1 MCNWAHPVLLCE
13 SPHQCNRHE
22 ALWKLGLCVL
32 ALPEKLG
39 VATRH
44 SSSRRLQSVI
54 RVTPGAP
61 LFLRVTQLP
70 CRSTACVGRKGIQC
84 YPAKAGPA
92 LVIFKAMAGVRFKVQ
107 LRRHY
112 LGDWMRDMCSVCCPS
127 AIVASSHGNDS
138 HHLGQFFFSA
148 NLLWKK

>member
-1 MCNWAHPVLLCE
+1 MYNWAHPVLLGE

-22 ALWKLGLCVL
+22 TLWKLGLCVF

-54 RVTPGAP
+54 RVTPEPP
-61 LFLRVTQLP
+61 LFLWVTQLP
-70 CRSTACVGRKGIQC
+70 CRSTAFVGHKGIRC
-84 YPAKAGPA
+84 HPAKAGPS
-92 LVIFKAMAGVRFKVQ
+92 LVTFKAMAGVPFKVQ

-112 LGDWMRDMCSVCCPS
+112 LGD
-127 AIVASSHGNDS
+127 
-138 HHLGQFFFSA
+138 
-148 NLLWKK
+148 